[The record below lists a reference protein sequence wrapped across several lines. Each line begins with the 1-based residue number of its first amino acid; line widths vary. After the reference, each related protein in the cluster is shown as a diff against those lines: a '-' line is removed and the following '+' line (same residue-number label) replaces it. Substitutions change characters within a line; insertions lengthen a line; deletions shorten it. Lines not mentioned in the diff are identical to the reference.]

1 MPRARAA
8 LRAPPHVA
16 PTRSPRTLTPWIPRR
31 PSPSG
36 QRTLSPSTRHH
47 ASPWQTG
54 HRRGHAQQP
63 CLARPPGLATRR
75 RRRIASTRCS
85 GAPSRR
91 STPTGHGSTQLLR
104 FLALAVTLTALL
116 VLASVTLTAALAAL
130 VLLSPLVLLTVPL
143 WAPVAVLALLT
154 GVASLV
160 ACCAGLAA
168 VAAGTW
174 AHRYFTGRYSVGAH
188 RVQSADQY
196 ARGGTVADVASR
208 VRGYYDAYA
217 REYGG
222 YPPRPHSRVK
232 DAAPGA

>member
-1 MPRARAA
+1 MADRPPPGPRAAA
-8 LRAPPHVA
+8 LLPNPV
-16 PTRSPRTLTPWIPRR
+16 T
-31 PSPSG
+31 
-36 QRTLSPSTRHH
+36 
-47 ASPWQTG
+47 
-54 HRRGHAQQP
+54 RRGHA
-63 CLARPPGLATRR
+63 
-75 RRRIASTRCS
+75 AS
-85 GAPSRR
+85 
-91 STPTGHGSTQLLR
+91 STDRQHSLLGRAVQTLHAHGSTQLLR

-154 GVASLV
+154 GAASLV